1 MNFGIEEIFIEPKTD
16 ENTVKQ
22 SSLEGTEPDERHVVC
37 VADQPVMEENLRFYL
52 SLPDVQETNL
62 RNLEEQVPYYS

>member
-1 MNFGIEEIFIEPKTD
+1 MHFGIEEIFIESKRD

-22 SSLEGTEPDERHVVC
+22 SSLEGTEPDVRHVAY
-37 VADQPVMEENLRFYL
+37 VADQPVMEENLKFYL

>member
-1 MNFGIEEIFIEPKTD
+1 
-16 ENTVKQ
+16 
-22 SSLEGTEPDERHVVC
+22 
-37 VADQPVMEENLRFYL
+37 MEENLRFYL